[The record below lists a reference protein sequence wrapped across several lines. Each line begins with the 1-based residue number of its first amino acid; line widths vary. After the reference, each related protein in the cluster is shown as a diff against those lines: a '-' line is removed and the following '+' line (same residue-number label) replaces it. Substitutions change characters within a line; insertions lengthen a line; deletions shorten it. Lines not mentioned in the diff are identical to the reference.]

1 MGVLK
6 MTSQNNHEKKLNI
19 ALEIYK
25 DISRQIQF
33 ADTKAVVILAWHGAS
48 LGFLFKIVSD
58 NFPKLSSF
66 VGKVFTLTSFGCG
79 LAFALLSLGFA
90 FWVVLP
96 RLKDTPCQ
104 RKCMFWAYHIS
115 CEGFERDVLRFKE
128 NIANPERVLDC
139 LSRSVVAVAQVLK
152 EKYEKTRKSLLFLLP
167 ALAFE
172 ILTILLLLV
181 FS

>member
-1 MGVLK
+1 MASQPNDEQKLK
-6 MTSQNNHEKKLNI
+6 I

-25 DISRQIQF
+25 DISRQILF

-66 VGKVFTLTSFGCG
+66 VGKVFALTSFGCG
-79 LAFALLSLGFA
+79 LISALLSLGFA
-90 FWVVLP
+90 FWVVIP
-96 RLKDTPCQ
+96 RLKDTSC
-104 RKCMFWAYHIS
+104 RRECMFWAYHIS

>member
-1 MGVLK
+1 
-6 MTSQNNHEKKLNI
+6 
-19 ALEIYK
+19 
-25 DISRQIQF
+25 
-33 ADTKAVVILAWHGAS
+33 
-48 LGFLFKIVSD
+48 
-58 NFPKLSSF
+58 
-66 VGKVFTLTSFGCG
+66 
-79 LAFALLSLGFA
+79 
-90 FWVVLP
+90 
-96 RLKDTPCQ
+96 
-104 RKCMFWAYHIS
+104 MFWAYHIS

-152 EKYEKTRKSLLFLLP
+152 EKYEKTRQSLLFLLP